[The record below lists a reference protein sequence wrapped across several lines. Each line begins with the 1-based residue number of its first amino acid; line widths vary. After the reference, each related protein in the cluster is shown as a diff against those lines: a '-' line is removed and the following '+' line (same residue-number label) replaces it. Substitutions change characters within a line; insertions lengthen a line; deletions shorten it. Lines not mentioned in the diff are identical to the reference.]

1 MEERCMEPAHHLRVV
16 AGLLALGLALP
27 PTSGDAA
34 TRERDVLARAGA
46 RVLRYQAELPH
57 LIAIETSVQHAIE
70 PRGGVAEVLVRH
82 LIAELGWI
90 AAPGPDLIGVRDVTV
105 VDGQALRNGERSRLQ
120 WLLHGSGDTPLDHMT
135 ELLDEGARY
144 NLAEGS
150 RNFNLPTVAL
160 FFLHPETQAR
170 FKWSRKSPAAAA
182 TWQFE
187 FKERGRPTII
197 HAGDGAS
204 VVSRG
209 VVEIEPAT
217 GEVLMTELTVHIDK
231 LDYTL
236 VTRFGRVPSMEM
248 QLPVSL
254 EERYVTPSGTIT
266 GVATYDN
273 YRRFETSARI
283 LQ

>member
-1 MEERCMEPAHHLRVV
+1 MEPARDLRVV
-16 AGLLALGLALP
+16 GGLLALGLALLP
-27 PTSGDAA
+27 ASGDAA
-34 TRERDVLARAGA
+34 TRQRDVLARAGA
-46 RVLRYQAELPH
+46 RVLTYQAELPH
-57 LIAIETSVQHAIE
+57 LIAIETSVQHAI
-70 PRGGVAEVLVRH
+70 PPPGGVVEVPERH

-90 AAPGPDLIGVRDVTV
+90 AAPGPDLIGVRDDTV
-105 VDGQALRNGERSRLQ
+105 VDGRVLRSGERSRLQ

-160 FFLHPETQAR
+160 FFLHPDTQAR
-170 FKWSRKSPAAAA
+170 FKWSRKSPATSA

-197 HAGDGAS
+197 HAGDGTS

-209 VVEIEPAT
+209 LVDIDPAT
-217 GEVLMTELTVHIDK
+217 GEVLRTELTVHIDN

-248 QLPVSL
+248 RVPVSL